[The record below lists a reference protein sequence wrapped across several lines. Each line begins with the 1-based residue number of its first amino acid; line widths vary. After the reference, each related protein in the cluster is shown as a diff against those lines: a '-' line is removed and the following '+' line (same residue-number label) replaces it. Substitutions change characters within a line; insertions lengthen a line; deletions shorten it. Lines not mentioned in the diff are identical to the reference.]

1 MVFVRLFLL
10 STLLLL
16 LTAGNLTAKSLTSV
30 PYKQA
35 LETAV
40 SENKQI
46 YLYFHSPQCPWC
58 RTMENKTHGD
68 GKVAAY
74 LEENFISVSINMDTN
89 PALARKYRVSG
100 VPANI
105 FLSPQGETLFSR
117 PGHVPPQT
125 FIRILEILH
134 TGKHDK

>member
-1 MVFVRLFLL
+1 MIHVRLFLTA
-10 STLLLL
+10 TLLLL
-16 LTAGNLTAKSLTSV
+16 FTAGNLTAQSLSWT

-35 LETAV
+35 LETAA

-46 YLYFHSPQCPWC
+46 YLYFYSPQCPWC

-74 LEENFISVSINMDTN
+74 LKENFISVNINMDTN
-89 PALARKYRVSG
+89 PALTRKYRVSG

-105 FLSPQGETLFSR
+105 FLSSEGETLFSR